1 MIHKWITSFRSR
13 LSAILDFKFILSV
26 LPPSSVMKWFDND
39 AKRNQTKF
47 LSVSRKQ
54 EKTLIENKR
63 TFSLTVSNTA
73 HSSNL
78 FTFFFVRFFFLF
90 LSIHFRFTGT
100 ATKYESST
108 NRLLFVHLC
117 RQFIRTHR
125 RVYEIVFDQ
134 NTLPKIS
141 FECSSGNFSVCSATK
156 KASAGLPAWTQCQLA
171 PKKYVCNR
179 FHGI

>member
-1 MIHKWITSFRSR
+1 MMHKWITSFRSR
-13 LSAILDFKFILSV
+13 LSGILDFKFISFV

-47 LSVSRKQ
+47 LNVSRNKR
-54 EKTLIENKR
+54 KNLIANKR
-63 TFSLTVSNTA
+63 TFCLTVFNT
-73 HSSNL
+73 SDL
-78 FTFFFVRFFFLF
+78 FTFFFVRFFLF
-90 LSIHFRFTGT
+90 LGIHFRSPGT
-100 ATKYESST
+100 ATKCESST

-125 RVYEIVFDQ
+125 RAYEIVFDQ

-156 KASAGLPAWTQCQLA
+156 KASAGLPA
-171 PKKYVCNR
+171 
-179 FHGI
+179 

>member
-47 LSVSRKQ
+47 LRVSRKQ

-73 HSSNL
+73 HSSDL
-78 FTFFFVRFFFLF
+78 FTFFFLVRFFLF
-90 LSIHFRFTGT
+90 LSIHFRSTGT
-100 ATKYESST
+100 ATKCESST
-108 NRLLFVHLC
+108 NSLLFVHLC

-125 RVYEIVFDQ
+125 RAYEIVFDQ

-156 KASAGLPAWTQCQLA
+156 KASAGLPA
-171 PKKYVCNR
+171 
-179 FHGI
+179 

>member
-47 LSVSRKQ
+47 LRVSRKQ

-73 HSSNL
+73 HSSDL
-78 FTFFFVRFFFLF
+78 FTFFFLVRFFFIPEHSFQVHRYSNKVWVVNKQSSFCTFMPSVYSHSQEGVWNCIWSEYTSQNILWVFFWQLQCLF
-90 LSIHFRFTGT
+90 C
-100 ATKYESST
+100 Y
-108 NRLLFVHLC
+108 
-117 RQFIRTHR
+117 
-125 RVYEIVFDQ
+125 
-134 NTLPKIS
+134 
-141 FECSSGNFSVCSATK
+141 
-156 KASAGLPAWTQCQLA
+156 
-171 PKKYVCNR
+171 
-179 FHGI
+179 